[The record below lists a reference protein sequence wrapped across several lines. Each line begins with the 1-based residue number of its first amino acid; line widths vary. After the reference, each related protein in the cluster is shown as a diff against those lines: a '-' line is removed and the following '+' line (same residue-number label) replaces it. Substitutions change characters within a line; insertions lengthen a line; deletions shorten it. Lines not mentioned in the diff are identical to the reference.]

1 MKTIKKVLLVIC
13 VITIAIGMFILGR
26 QGLNYVEGYSQN
38 ILLETVKDYALYVGI
53 ATALILI
60 YFVIKYIKQGIVKV
74 AVTSILTLVA
84 TIAFVLSIIAIIKMP
99 VTRIII
105 PIMLVSYISSLILLS
120 AHFERNT

>member
-13 VITIAIGMFILGR
+13 VIIIAVGMFILGK

-38 ILLETVKDYALYVGI
+38 ILIETIKDYALYIGI
-53 ATALILI
+53 ATAITLI

-74 AVTSILTLVA
+74 AVTSILTIVG
-84 TIAFVLSIIAIIKMP
+84 TIALVLAIMAIIKMP

-120 AHFERNT
+120 AHFEENT